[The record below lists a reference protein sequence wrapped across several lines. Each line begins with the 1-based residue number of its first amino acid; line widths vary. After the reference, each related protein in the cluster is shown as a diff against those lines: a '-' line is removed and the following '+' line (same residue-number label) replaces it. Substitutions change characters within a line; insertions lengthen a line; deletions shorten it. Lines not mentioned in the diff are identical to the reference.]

1 MGLTRRAFVPDSG
14 IARRAPDRYP
24 IRPLMTQRPTRL
36 GILCGGGPAP
46 GINSVICA
54 ATIEALNSGWKVLG
68 IHDGFSHLMRG
79 ELGHV
84 RELTLDDVSRI
95 HNLGGSV
102 LFTSR
107 ANPTKDKAD
116 LQRTVAA
123 LRELQVDALLTIGGD
138 DTGYSA
144 AVVANAAA
152 GALRVAHVPKTIDND
167 LPLPGDVPTFGYQT
181 ARYVGAEQVSNLM
194 TDALTTRRWFFVV
207 AMGRQAGHLA
217 QGIGKSAGATIT
229 VIPEDFPVGAPI
241 HLDHLVDLLET
252 AVYKRIA
259 HGRPFGVAVLAEGL
273 SLRFPPEELDRAM
286 PHAERDD
293 HGHVR
298 LSEVHLHR
306 LLTDLV
312 RKRLAERG
320 QKVTIVA
327 KNIGYELR
335 SAPPIPFDI
344 EYTRDLGYGAI
355 DYLRGLLRSDSQV
368 EVGAMVTMQRGELV
382 PLRFGTFNDPAT
394 GRPMVRTVNPAS
406 EAYRVSREYQIRL
419 ERDDL
424 VHDERLAPIAAAA
437 SMTVEAFRERYAYL
451 VERDAFQP
459 RN

>member
-1 MGLTRRAFVPDSG
+1 MTS
-14 IARRAPDRYP
+14 AP
-24 IRPLMTQRPTRL
+24 IKL

-46 GINSVICA
+46 GINSVISA
-54 ATIEALNSGWKVLG
+54 ATIEAVNSNWQVFG
-68 IHDGFSHLMRG
+68 IPDGFSHLMQG
-79 ELGHV
+79 DTSKV
-84 RELTLDDVSRI
+84 WQLTVDDVSRI
-95 HNLGGSV
+95 HQLGGSV

-107 ANPTKDKAD
+107 ANPTKDPAA
-116 LQRTVAA
+116 LERTVAA
-123 LRELQVDALLTIGGD
+123 LAALGLDALLTIGGD
-138 DTGYSA
+138 DTGYAA

-152 GALRVAHVPKTIDND
+152 GALCVAHVPKTIDND

-181 ARYVGAEQVSNLM
+181 ARHVGAEQVSNLM

-217 QGIGKSAGATIT
+217 QGIGKSAGATLT
-229 VIPEDFPVGAPI
+229 VIPEDFPAGEPI
-241 HLDHLVDLLET
+241 HLDHILDVLECSIL
-252 AVYKRIA
+252 KRIA
-259 HGRPFGVAVLAEGL
+259 HGRPYGVAVMAEGL

-286 PHAERDD
+286 PNAERDD

-320 QKVTIVA
+320 HAVTIVA

-355 DYLRGLLRSDSQV
+355 DYLRGLLRAERPLES
-368 EVGAMVTMQRGELV
+368 GAMVTIQRGELV

-394 GRPMVRTVNPAS
+394 GRPRVRTVNPAS
-406 EAYRVSREYQIRL
+406 EAYRVAREYQIRL
-419 ERDDL
+419 EPKDL
-424 VHDERLAPIAAAA
+424 ADAGRLAAIAAAA
-437 SMTVEAFRERYAYL
+437 GLDAEAFRARFGYL

-459 RN
+459 RD

>member
-1 MGLTRRAFVPDSG
+1 MSKR
-14 IARRAPDRYP
+14 P
-24 IRPLMTQRPTRL
+24 IRL

-46 GINSVICA
+46 GMNSVICA
-54 ATIEALNSGWKVLG
+54 ATIEAINSGWEVYG
-68 IHDGFSHLMRG
+68 IPDGFSRLMNG
-79 ELGHV
+79 ETSHV
-84 RELTLDDVSRI
+84 VRLTVDDVSRI
-95 HNLGGSV
+95 HLQGGSV

-107 ANPTKDKAD
+107 ANPTKQPEKLDA
-116 LQRTVAA
+116 TVAA
-123 LRELQVDALLTIGGD
+123 LQQLGLDALLTIGGD

-144 AVVANAAA
+144 AVVANAANA
-152 GALRVAHVPKTIDND
+152 AKSDLRVAHVPKTIDND

-181 ARYVGAEQVSNLM
+181 ARHVGAEQVSNLM
-194 TDALTTRRWFFVV
+194 TDALTTKRWFFVV

-229 VIPEDFPVGAPI
+229 VIPEDFPADQPI
-241 HLDHLVDLLET
+241 RLAHIVDILET

-259 HGRPFGVAVLAEGL
+259 HGRPFGVAVMAEGL
-273 SLRFPPEELDRAM
+273 SLRFPQEDIDQAM
-286 PHAERDD
+286 PNAERDD

-306 LLTDLV
+306 LLTDIV

-320 QKVTIVA
+320 HSVTIVA

-344 EYTRDLGYGAI
+344 EYTRDLGYGAV
-355 DYLRGLLRSDSQV
+355 DYLRGLLSADQRD
-368 EVGAMVTMQRGELV
+368 EVGAMVTIQRGELV

-394 GRPMVRTVNPAS
+394 GRPRVRTVNPKS
-406 EAYRVSREYQIRL
+406 EAYRVAREYQIRL
-419 ERDDL
+419 EPDDFA
-424 VHDERLAPIAAAA
+424 HEERLAAIAAAA
-437 SMTVEAFRERYAYL
+437 SMTPDEFRQRYGYIVEQ
-451 VERDAFQP
+451 DAFKP

>member
-1 MGLTRRAFVPDSG
+1 MGDN
-14 IARRAPDRYP
+14 IK
-24 IRPLMTQRPTRL
+24 L

-46 GINSVICA
+46 GMNSVICA
-54 ATIEALNSGWKVLG
+54 ATIEALNSGWRVVG
-68 IHDGFSHLMRG
+68 IPDGFSRLMEG
-79 ELGHV
+79 ETSHV
-84 RELTLDDVSRI
+84 RALTMDDVSRI
-95 HNLGGSV
+95 HLQGGSV
-102 LFTSR
+102 LYTSR
-107 ANPTKDKAD
+107 ANPTKQPEKLDA
-116 LQRTVAA
+116 TVRA
-123 LRELQVDALLTIGGD
+123 LRDLELDALLTIGGD

-144 AVVANAAA
+144 AVVAQAAG

-181 ARYVGAEQVSNLM
+181 ARHVGAEQVSNLM

-217 QGIGKSAGATIT
+217 QGIGKSAGATLT
-229 VIPEDFPVGAPI
+229 VIPEDFPVDQPI
-241 HLDHLVDLLET
+241 RLDHVVDILET
-252 AVYKRIA
+252 SVYKRIA

-273 SLRFPPEELDRAM
+273 SLRFPAEDLDRAM
-286 PHAERDD
+286 PHGERDD

-306 LLTDLV
+306 LLTDIV
-312 RKRLAERG
+312 RKRLAENG
-320 QKVTIVA
+320 HKVTIVA

-355 DYLRGLLRSDSQV
+355 DYLRGLVRSGRQD
-368 EVGAMVTMQRGELV
+368 EFGAMVTIQRGELV

-394 GRPMVRTVNPAS
+394 GRPRVRTVNPES
-406 EAYRVSREYQIRL
+406 EAYRVAREYQIRL
-419 ERDDL
+419 EPDDFANE
-424 VHDERLAPIAAAA
+424 DRLEAIAAAA
-437 SMTVEAFRERYAYL
+437 NMTAEAFTERYGYL
-451 VERDAFQP
+451 CAQDAFCP

>member
-1 MGLTRRAFVPDSG
+1 MGDN
-14 IARRAPDRYP
+14 IK
-24 IRPLMTQRPTRL
+24 L

-46 GINSVICA
+46 GMNSVICA
-54 ATIEALNSGWKVLG
+54 ATIEALNSGWRVVG
-68 IHDGFSHLMRG
+68 IPDGFSRLMEG
-79 ELGHV
+79 ETSHV
-84 RELTLDDVSRI
+84 RALTMDDVSRI
-95 HNLGGSV
+95 HLQGGSV
-102 LFTSR
+102 LYTSR
-107 ANPTKDKAD
+107 ANPTKQPEKLDA
-116 LQRTVAA
+116 TVRA
-123 LRELQVDALLTIGGD
+123 LRDLELDALLTIGGD

-144 AVVANAAA
+144 AVVAQAAG

-181 ARYVGAEQVSNLM
+181 ARHVGAEQVSNLM

-217 QGIGKSAGATIT
+217 QGIGKSAGATLT
-229 VIPEDFPVGAPI
+229 VIPEDFPADQPI
-241 HLDHLVDLLET
+241 RLDHVVDILET
-252 AVYKRIA
+252 SVYKRIA

-273 SLRFPPEELDRAM
+273 SLRFPAEDLDRAM
-286 PHAERDD
+286 PHGERDD

-306 LLTDLV
+306 LLTDIV
-312 RKRLAERG
+312 RKRLADNG
-320 QKVTIVA
+320 HKVTIVA

-355 DYLRGLLRSDSQV
+355 DYLRGLVRSGRQD
-368 EVGAMVTMQRGELV
+368 EFGAMVTIQRGELV

-394 GRPMVRTVNPAS
+394 GRPRVRTVNPES
-406 EAYRVSREYQIRL
+406 EAYRVAREYQIRL
-419 ERDDL
+419 EPDDFANE
-424 VHDERLAPIAAAA
+424 DRLEAIAAAA
-437 SMTVEAFRERYAYL
+437 NMTAEAFTERYGYL
-451 VERDAFQP
+451 CAQDAFCP

>member
-1 MGLTRRAFVPDSG
+1 MT
-14 IARRAPDRYP
+14 ART
-24 IRPLMTQRPTRL
+24 IRL

-54 ATIEALNSGWKVLG
+54 ATIEAINSGWEVFG
-68 IHDGFSHLMRG
+68 IPDGFSHLMQG
-79 ELGHV
+79 DVSHV
-84 RELTLDDVSRI
+84 RQLHVDDVSRI
-95 HNLGGSV
+95 HNHGGSV

-107 ANPTKDKAD
+107 ANPTKDKRHLENTLAS
-116 LQRTVAA
+116 LKK
-123 LRELQVDALLTIGGD
+123 LGIDALLSIGGD

-144 AVVANAAA
+144 AIVAGAAQ

-181 ARYVGAEQVSNLM
+181 ARHVGTEQVSNLM

-217 QGIGKSAGATIT
+217 QGIGKSSGATIT
-229 VIPEDFPVGAPI
+229 VIPEDFPPTGPI
-241 HLDHLVDLLET
+241 RLGHIVDILECSI
-252 AVYKRIA
+252 YKRIA
-259 HGRPFGVAVLAEGL
+259 HGRPYGVAVLAEGL
-273 SLRFPPEELDRAM
+273 SLRVPEAEMAQAM
-286 PHAERDD
+286 PDAERDD

-306 LLTDLV
+306 LLCDLV
-312 RKRLAERG
+312 KKRLAERG
-320 QKVTIVA
+320 QKTTIVA

-355 DYLRGLLRSDSQV
+355 DYLRGLFRGQDQI

-394 GRPMVRTVNPAS
+394 GRPRVRTVNPQS
-406 EAYRVSREYQIRL
+406 EAYRVAREYQIRFDA
-419 ERDDL
+419 RDVADAA
-424 VHDERLAPIAAAA
+424 RLAAIAKAANMA
-437 SMTVEAFRERYAYL
+437 PAEFLARYGYL
-451 VERDAFQP
+451 VEQDAF
-459 RN
+459 RARD

>member
-1 MGLTRRAFVPDSG
+1 MS
-14 IARRAPDRYP
+14 
-24 IRPLMTQRPTRL
+24 TQPTRL

-46 GINSVICA
+46 GMNSVICA
-54 ATIEALNSGWKVLG
+54 ATIEAINSGWEVYG
-68 IHDGFSHLMRG
+68 IPDGFSRLMEGDISQVHR
-79 ELGHV
+79 
-84 RELTLDDVSRI
+84 LTVEDVSRI
-95 HNLGGSV
+95 HLLGGSV

-107 ANPTKDKAD
+107 ANPTKDPAKLA
-116 LQRTVAA
+116 TVVAS
-123 LRELQVDALLTIGGD
+123 LGELQLDALMTIGGD
-138 DTGYSA
+138 DTGHSA
-144 AVVANAAA
+144 AVVAQAAA
-152 GALRVAHVPKTIDND
+152 GKLRVAHVPKTIDND

-181 ARYVGAEQVSNLM
+181 ARHVGAEQVSNLM

-217 QGIGKSAGATIT
+217 QGIGKSAGATLT
-229 VIPEDFPVGAPI
+229 VIPEDFPPDQPI
-241 HLDHLVDLLET
+241 SLDHIVDVLET

-259 HGRPFGVAVLAEGL
+259 HGRPFGVAVMAEGL
-273 SLRFPPEELDRAM
+273 SLRFPPEDIDREM

-306 LLTDLV
+306 LLTDIV
-312 RKRLAERG
+312 RARLAARG
-320 QKVTIVA
+320 HKVTIVA

-355 DYLRGLLRSDSQV
+355 DYLRGLLRSEQPP
-368 EVGAMVTMQRGELV
+368 EVGAMVTIQHGELV

-394 GRPMVRTVNPAS
+394 GRPRVRTVNPQS
-406 EAYRVSREYQIRL
+406 EAYRVAREYQIRL
-419 ERDDL
+419 EVDDFDNANKL
-424 VHDERLAPIAAAA
+424 LAIATAAN
-437 SMTVEAFRERYAYL
+437 MTPAEFGERYRYL
-451 VERDAFQP
+451 VDRDSFKP

>member
-1 MGLTRRAFVPDSG
+1 MGDN
-14 IARRAPDRYP
+14 IK
-24 IRPLMTQRPTRL
+24 L

-46 GINSVICA
+46 GMNSVICA
-54 ATIEALNSGWKVLG
+54 ATIEALNSGWRVVG
-68 IHDGFSHLMRG
+68 IPDGFSRLMEG
-79 ELGHV
+79 ETSHV
-84 RELTLDDVSRI
+84 RALTMDDVSRI
-95 HNLGGSV
+95 HLQGGSV
-102 LFTSR
+102 LYTSR
-107 ANPTKDKAD
+107 ANPTKQPEKLDA
-116 LQRTVAA
+116 TVRA
-123 LRELQVDALLTIGGD
+123 LRDLELDALLTIGGD

-144 AVVANAAA
+144 AVVAQAAG

-181 ARYVGAEQVSNLM
+181 ARHVGAEQVSNLM

-217 QGIGKSAGATIT
+217 QGIGKSAGATLT
-229 VIPEDFPVGAPI
+229 VIPEDFPVDQPI
-241 HLDHLVDLLET
+241 RLDHVVDILET
-252 AVYKRIA
+252 SVYKRIA

-273 SLRFPPEELDRAM
+273 SLRFPAEDLDRAM
-286 PHAERDD
+286 PHGERDD

-306 LLTDLV
+306 LLTDIV
-312 RKRLAERG
+312 RKRLADNG
-320 QKVTIVA
+320 HKVTIVA

-355 DYLRGLLRSDSQV
+355 DYLRGLVRSGRQD
-368 EVGAMVTMQRGELV
+368 EFGAMVTIQRGELV

-394 GRPMVRTVNPAS
+394 GRPRVRTVNPES
-406 EAYRVSREYQIRL
+406 EAYRVAREYQIRL
-419 ERDDL
+419 EPDDFANE
-424 VHDERLAPIAAAA
+424 DRLEAIAAAA
-437 SMTVEAFRERYAYL
+437 NMTAEAFTERYGYL
-451 VERDAFQP
+451 CAQDAFCP

>member
-1 MGLTRRAFVPDSG
+1 MADNVK
-14 IARRAPDRYP
+14 
-24 IRPLMTQRPTRL
+24 L

-46 GINSVICA
+46 GMNSVICA
-54 ATIEALNSGWKVLG
+54 ATIEAINSGWQVVG
-68 IHDGFSHLMRG
+68 IPDGFSRLMEG
-79 ELGHV
+79 QTDHV
-84 RELTLDDVSRI
+84 LPLTMDDVSRI
-95 HNLGGSV
+95 HLQGGSV

-107 ANPTKDKAD
+107 ANPTKQPDKLDATVQALKD
-116 LQRTVAA
+116 LG
-123 LRELQVDALLTIGGD
+123 LNALLTIGGD

-144 AVVANAAA
+144 AVVAQAAG

-181 ARYVGAEQVSNLM
+181 ARHVGAEQVSNLM

-217 QGIGKSAGATIT
+217 QGIGKSAGATLT
-229 VIPEDFPVGAPI
+229 VIPEDFPPDQPI
-241 HLDHLVDLLET
+241 RMDHVVDILET
-252 AVYKRIA
+252 SIYKRIA

-273 SLRFPPEELDRAM
+273 SLRFPVEDLDKAM
-286 PHAERDD
+286 PFGERDD

-306 LLTDLV
+306 LLTDIV
-312 RKRLAERG
+312 RKRLADNG
-320 QKVTIVA
+320 HKVTIVA

-355 DYLRGLLRSDSQV
+355 DYLRGLIRSERQD
-368 EVGAMVTMQRGELV
+368 EVGSMVTIQRGELV

-394 GRPMVRTVNPAS
+394 GRPRVRTVNPES
-406 EAYRVSREYQIRL
+406 EAYRVAREYQIRL
-419 ERDDL
+419 EPDDFANE
-424 VHDERLAPIAAAA
+424 DRLEAIAGAAN
-437 SMTVEAFRERYAYL
+437 MTAEAFTERYGYL
-451 VERDAFQP
+451 CAQDAFCP

>member
-1 MGLTRRAFVPDSG
+1 MGDN
-14 IARRAPDRYP
+14 IK
-24 IRPLMTQRPTRL
+24 L

-46 GINSVICA
+46 GMNSVICA
-54 ATIEALNSGWKVLG
+54 ATIEALNSGWQVVG
-68 IHDGFSHLMRG
+68 IPDGFSRLMEG
-79 ELGHV
+79 ETSHV
-84 RELTLDDVSRI
+84 RALTMDDVSRI
-95 HNLGGSV
+95 HLQGGSV
-102 LFTSR
+102 LYTSR
-107 ANPTKDKAD
+107 ANPTKQPEKLEA
-116 LQRTVAA
+116 TVGA
-123 LRELQVDALLTIGGD
+123 LRALELDALLTIGGD

-144 AVVANAAA
+144 AVVAQAAG

-181 ARYVGAEQVSNLM
+181 ARHVGAEQVSNLM

-217 QGIGKSAGATIT
+217 QGIGKSAGATLT
-229 VIPEDFPVGAPI
+229 VIPEDFPPDQPI
-241 HLDHLVDLLET
+241 RLDHVVDILET
-252 AVYKRIA
+252 SIYKRIA

-273 SLRFPPEELDRAM
+273 SLRFPAEDLDRAM
-286 PHAERDD
+286 PHGERDD

-306 LLTDLV
+306 LLTDIV
-312 RKRLAERG
+312 RKRLADNG
-320 QKVTIVA
+320 HKVTIVA

-355 DYLRGLLRSDSQV
+355 DYLRGLVRSARQD
-368 EVGAMVTMQRGELV
+368 EFGAMVTIQRGELV

-394 GRPMVRTVNPAS
+394 GRPRVRTVNPES
-406 EAYRVSREYQIRL
+406 EAYRVAREYQIRL
-419 ERDDL
+419 EPDDFANE
-424 VHDERLAPIAAAA
+424 DRLEAIAGAAN
-437 SMTVEAFRERYAYL
+437 MTAEAFTERYGYL
-451 VERDAFQP
+451 CAQDVFCP

>member
-1 MGLTRRAFVPDSG
+1 MADNVK
-14 IARRAPDRYP
+14 
-24 IRPLMTQRPTRL
+24 L

-46 GINSVICA
+46 GMNSVICA
-54 ATIEALNSGWKVLG
+54 ATIEAINSGWEVVG
-68 IHDGFSHLMRG
+68 IPDGFSRLMEG
-79 ELGHV
+79 QTDHV
-84 RELTLDDVSRI
+84 HPLTMEGVSRI
-95 HNLGGSV
+95 HLQGGSV

-107 ANPTKDKAD
+107 ANPTKQPEKLDT
-116 LQRTVAA
+116 TVQA
-123 LRELQVDALLTIGGD
+123 LRELGLDALLTIGGD

-144 AVVANAAA
+144 AVVAQAAG

-181 ARYVGAEQVSNLM
+181 ARHVGAEQVSNLM
-194 TDALTTRRWFFVV
+194 NDALTTRRWFFVV

-217 QGIGKSAGATIT
+217 QGIGKSAGATLT
-229 VIPEDFPVGAPI
+229 VIPEDFPPEHPI
-241 HLDHLVDLLET
+241 RMDHVVDILET
-252 AVYKRIA
+252 SVYKRIA

-273 SLRFPPEELDRAM
+273 SLRFPVDDLDKAM
-286 PHAERDD
+286 PYGERDD

-306 LLTDLV
+306 LLTDIV
-312 RKRLAERG
+312 RKRLADNG
-320 QKVTIVA
+320 HKVTIVA

-355 DYLRGLLRSDSQV
+355 DYLRGLIRSERQD
-368 EVGAMVTMQRGELV
+368 EVGAMVTIQRGELV

-394 GRPMVRTVNPAS
+394 GRPRVRTVNPES
-406 EAYRVSREYQIRL
+406 EAYRVAREYQIRL
-419 ERDDL
+419 EPDDFANE
-424 VHDERLAPIAAAA
+424 ERLAAIAQAAN
-437 SMTVEAFRERYAYL
+437 MTPEAFTERYGYL
-451 VERDAFQP
+451 CTHDAFCP

>member
-1 MGLTRRAFVPDSG
+1 MS
-14 IARRAPDRYP
+14 
-24 IRPLMTQRPTRL
+24 TQPTRL

-54 ATIEALNSGWKVLG
+54 ATIEAINSGWEVYG
-68 IHDGFSHLMRG
+68 IPDGFSRLMEGDNSQVHR
-79 ELGHV
+79 
-84 RELTLDDVSRI
+84 LTVEDVSRI
-95 HNLGGSV
+95 HLLGGSV

-107 ANPTKDKAD
+107 ANPTKDPAKLAAV
-116 LQRTVAA
+116 VAS
-123 LRELQVDALLTIGGD
+123 LGELQLDALMTIGGD
-138 DTGYSA
+138 DTGHSA
-144 AVVANAAA
+144 AVVAQAAA
-152 GALRVAHVPKTIDND
+152 GKLRVAHVPKTIDND

-181 ARYVGAEQVSNLM
+181 ARHVGAEQVSNLM

-217 QGIGKSAGATIT
+217 QGIGKSAGATLT
-229 VIPEDFPVGAPI
+229 VIPEDFPPDQPI
-241 HLDHLVDLLET
+241 SLDHIVDVLET

-273 SLRFPPEELDRAM
+273 SLRFPQEDIDREM

-306 LLTDLV
+306 LLTDIV
-312 RKRLAERG
+312 RARLAARG
-320 QKVTIVA
+320 HKVTIVA

-355 DYLRGLLRSDSQV
+355 DYLRGLLRSEQPP
-368 EVGAMVTMQRGELV
+368 EVGAMVTIQRGELV

-394 GRPMVRTVNPAS
+394 GRPRVRTVNPQS
-406 EAYRVSREYQIRL
+406 EAYRVAREYQIRL
-419 ERDDL
+419 EVDDFDHANKL
-424 VHDERLAPIAAAA
+424 LAIATAAN
-437 SMTVEAFRERYAYL
+437 MTPAEFGERYRYL
-451 VERDAFQP
+451 VDRDSFKP

>member
-1 MGLTRRAFVPDSG
+1 MGDN
-14 IARRAPDRYP
+14 IK
-24 IRPLMTQRPTRL
+24 L

-46 GINSVICA
+46 GMNSVICA
-54 ATIEALNSGWKVLG
+54 ATIEALNSGWQVVG
-68 IHDGFSHLMRG
+68 IPDGFSRLMEG
-79 ELGHV
+79 ETSHV
-84 RELTLDDVSRI
+84 RALTMDDVSRI
-95 HNLGGSV
+95 HLQGGSV
-102 LFTSR
+102 LYTSR
-107 ANPTKDKAD
+107 ANPTKQPEKLEA
-116 LQRTVAA
+116 TVGA
-123 LRELQVDALLTIGGD
+123 LRALELDALLTIGGD

-144 AVVANAAA
+144 AVVAQAAG

-181 ARYVGAEQVSNLM
+181 ARHVGAEQVSNLM

-217 QGIGKSAGATIT
+217 QGIGKSAGATLT
-229 VIPEDFPVGAPI
+229 VIPEDFPPDQPI
-241 HLDHLVDLLET
+241 RLDHVVDILET
-252 AVYKRIA
+252 SIYKRIA

-273 SLRFPPEELDRAM
+273 SLRFPAEDLDRAM
-286 PHAERDD
+286 PHGERDD

-306 LLTDLV
+306 LLTDIV
-312 RKRLAERG
+312 RKRLADNG
-320 QKVTIVA
+320 HKVTIVA

-355 DYLRGLLRSDSQV
+355 DYLRGLVRSARQD
-368 EVGAMVTMQRGELV
+368 EFGAMVTIQRGELV

-394 GRPMVRTVNPAS
+394 GRPRVRTVNPES
-406 EAYRVSREYQIRL
+406 EAYRVAREYQIRL
-419 ERDDL
+419 EPDDFANE
-424 VHDERLAPIAAAA
+424 DRLEPIAGAAN
-437 SMTVEAFRERYAYL
+437 MTAEAFTERYGYL
-451 VERDAFQP
+451 CAQDVFCP

>member
-1 MGLTRRAFVPDSG
+1 MGDNVK
-14 IARRAPDRYP
+14 
-24 IRPLMTQRPTRL
+24 L

-46 GINSVICA
+46 GMNSVICA
-54 ATIEALNSGWKVLG
+54 ATIEAINSGWKVVG
-68 IHDGFSHLMRG
+68 IPEGFSRLMQG
-79 ELGHV
+79 ETSHV
-84 RELTLDDVSRI
+84 HPLTVEDVSRI
-95 HNLGGSV
+95 HLQGGSV

-107 ANPTKDKAD
+107 ANPTKQPDKLDA
-116 LQRTVAA
+116 TVQA
-123 LRELQVDALLTIGGD
+123 LKELQLDALLTIGGD

-144 AVVANAAA
+144 AVVAQAAA
-152 GALRVAHVPKTIDND
+152 GKLRVAHVPKTIDND

-181 ARYVGAEQVSNLM
+181 ARHVGAEQVSSLM

-217 QGIGKSAGATIT
+217 QGIGKSAGATLT
-229 VIPEDFPVGAPI
+229 VIPEDFPADQPI
-241 HLDHLVDLLET
+241 RLDHVVDILET
-252 AVYKRIA
+252 SIYKRIA
-259 HGRPFGVAVLAEGL
+259 HGRPFGVAVMAEGL
-273 SLRFPPEELDRAM
+273 SLRFPAEDLDKAM
-286 PHAERDD
+286 PYGERDD

-306 LLTDLV
+306 LLTDIV
-312 RKRLAERG
+312 RKRLADNG
-320 QKVTIVA
+320 HKVTIVA

-355 DYLRGLLRSDSQV
+355 DYLRGLIRSGRQD

-394 GRPMVRTVNPAS
+394 GRPRVRTVNPES
-406 EAYRVSREYQIRL
+406 ENYRVAREYQIRL
-419 ERDDL
+419 EPDDFA
-424 VHDERLAPIAAAA
+424 HEDRLAAIAQAAN
-437 SMTVEAFRERYAYL
+437 MTPEAFTERYGYL
-451 VERDAFQP
+451 CSHDVFCP

>member
-1 MGLTRRAFVPDSG
+1 MNPDST
-14 IARRAPDRYP
+14 I
-24 IRPLMTQRPTRL
+24 RL

-54 ATIEALNSGWKVLG
+54 ATIEAINSGWQVFG
-68 IHDGFSHLMRG
+68 IPDGFSHLIRG
-79 ELGHV
+79 DTSQV
-84 RELTLDDVSRI
+84 RRLSVDDVSRI
-95 HNLGGSV
+95 HLLGGSV

-107 ANPTKDKAD
+107 ANPTKNPAHLKH
-116 LQRTVAA
+116 TVDA
-123 LRELQVDALLTIGGD
+123 LRHLQLDALLTIGGD

-144 AVVANAAA
+144 AVVAQES
-152 GALRVAHVPKTIDND
+152 GGRPLIAHVPKTIDND
-167 LPLPGDVPTFGYQT
+167 LPLPGDIPTFGYQT
-181 ARYVGAEQVSNLM
+181 ARHVGAEQVSNLM

-217 QGIGKSAGATIT
+217 QGIGKSTGATIT
-229 VIPEDFPVGAPI
+229 IIPEDFPLGASI
-241 HLDHLVDLLET
+241 RLDHIVDVLET
-252 AVYKRIA
+252 SIYKRIA
-259 HGRPFGVAVLAEGL
+259 HGRPYGVAVMAEGL
-273 SLRFPPEELDRAM
+273 SLRFPPEDLVRAM
-286 PHAERDD
+286 PNAERDD

-312 RKRLAERG
+312 RKRVAERG
-320 QKVTIVA
+320 HAVTIVA

-355 DYLRGLLRSDSQV
+355 DYLRGLLRQDHPV
-368 EVGAMVTMQRGELV
+368 EVGAMVTIQRGELV

-394 GRPMVRTVNPAS
+394 GRPQVRTVNPAS
-406 EAYRVSREYQIRL
+406 EAYRVAREYQIRL
-419 ERDDL
+419 DPDDFSQP
-424 VHDERLAPIAAAA
+424 ERLAALAAVANMKPA
-437 SMTVEAFRERYAYL
+437 EFAERYAYI
-451 VERDAFQP
+451 VEQDAFRP

>member
-1 MGLTRRAFVPDSG
+1 MADNVK
-14 IARRAPDRYP
+14 
-24 IRPLMTQRPTRL
+24 L

-46 GINSVICA
+46 GMNSVICA
-54 ATIEALNSGWKVLG
+54 ATIEAINSGWQVVG
-68 IHDGFSHLMRG
+68 IPDGFSRLMEG
-79 ELGHV
+79 QTDHAHP
-84 RELTLDDVSRI
+84 LTMDDVSRI
-95 HNLGGSV
+95 HLQGGSV

-107 ANPTKDKAD
+107 ANPTKQPDKLDATVQALKD
-116 LQRTVAA
+116 LG
-123 LRELQVDALLTIGGD
+123 LNALLTIGGD

-144 AVVANAAA
+144 AVVAQAAG

-181 ARYVGAEQVSNLM
+181 ARHVGAEQVSNLM

-217 QGIGKSAGATIT
+217 HGIGKSAGATLT
-229 VIPEDFPVGAPI
+229 VIPEDFPPDQPI
-241 HLDHLVDLLET
+241 RMDHVVDILET
-252 AVYKRIA
+252 SIYKRIA

-273 SLRFPPEELDRAM
+273 SLRFPVEDLDKAM
-286 PHAERDD
+286 PYGERDD

-306 LLTDLV
+306 LLTDIV
-312 RKRLAERG
+312 RKRLADNG
-320 QKVTIVA
+320 HKVTIVA

-355 DYLRGLLRSDSQV
+355 DYLRGLIRSERKD
-368 EVGAMVTMQRGELV
+368 EVGSMVTIQRGELV

-394 GRPMVRTVNPAS
+394 GRPRVRTVNPES
-406 EAYRVSREYQIRL
+406 EAYRVAREYQIRL
-419 ERDDL
+419 EPDDFA
-424 VHDERLAPIAAAA
+424 HEERLAAIAEAAN
-437 SMTVEAFRERYAYL
+437 MTPEAFTERYGYL
-451 VERDAFQP
+451 CTQDAFCP